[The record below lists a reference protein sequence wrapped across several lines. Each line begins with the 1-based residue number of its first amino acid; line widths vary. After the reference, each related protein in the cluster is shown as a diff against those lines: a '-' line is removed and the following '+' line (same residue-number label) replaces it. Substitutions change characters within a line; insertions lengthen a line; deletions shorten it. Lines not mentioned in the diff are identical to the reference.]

1 MKVVLTGNQNSGKTT
16 LFNLLTGSNQKVG
29 NWPGVT
35 IERKS
40 GKIKG
45 TDVEIVDLPGI
56 YSLSPYTA
64 EEEISRNFIIN
75 ENPDLIINIVDATSL
90 ERSLYLTTQLLEL
103 DAEVIVAL
111 NMADVLAKKG
121 IEIDPAA
128 LSEALGVK
136 VVLISALKS
145 QGIDELINTV
155 KSWEYKEKESL
166 KIYPAAVEK
175 EIAQVEEKLLIK
187 HPRFAAVK
195 LIEGDNLYKEESCV
209 QAEISRKTLESIYE
223 TDAEEIFASLRYDF
237 IVKVREKV
245 VTVKEKKETITD
257 KLDKVFLNK
266 YAAIPIF
273 AVIMTLIYVLSV
285 GVVGSLTV
293 DFVDGCVGSFSD
305 LVAGWLDKLNASS
318 IVISLVCDGII
329 AGVGAMLNF
338 VPQLIIMFICI
349 SLLEVTGYMN
359 RIAFFLD
366 RVFKKFGL
374 SGKSLIPFIVG
385 SGCSVPGIMATRTID
400 SENEKKM
407 TILLTPFIPCAA
419 KLPIIIMF
427 ASALFPGNGLVEGL
441 ISAGA
446 YFIAIAVILTAAL
459 ILKKFVYK
467 GESSAFISELPEYK
481 LPSFKYVARDVL
493 EKIWSFIKRAGT
505 VILLCSVVIWVLLSF
520 TWTFKY
526 TDADAQ
532 TLEDVNVV
540 EIAKKEFGLEE
551 IDPEANRVFVKNEDG
566 IIKLAIQTF
575 DENGDEALLRYVDVY
590 KASDLV
596 NTIDESL
603 RDDKKNI
610 SVEYVFDEE
619 TSEHSIEWKYAYG
632 VENSILAGIGKVF
645 AWVFYPMIGEANWG
659 AAVSAVQGL
668 VAKEQVV
675 ASMSVIGGFGESLTE
690 TDGAVLVTSP
700 VFSVFN
706 PEVNRFAQAASF
718 AFLLFNLFSAPCFGA
733 IGAMRRE
740 YGSTKR
746 MLIAV
751 GFQTG
756 LAYIISCL
764 AFGIGVLITL
774 LIGLF

>member
-1 MKVVLTGNQNSGKTT
+1 MKVALIGNQNSGKTT

-45 TDVEIVDLPGI
+45 TDIEIVDLPGI

-64 EEEISRNFIIN
+64 EEEISRNYILN
-75 ENPDLIINIVDATSL
+75 EHPDLVINIVDATSL

-103 DAEVIVAL
+103 DSDVVVAL
-111 NMADVLAKKG
+111 NMADLLAKKG
-121 IEIDPAA
+121 IELDANA
-128 LSEALGVK
+128 LAKELGIN

-145 QGIDELINTV
+145 TGIDELINTV
-155 KSWEYKEKESL
+155 KEWKYENKEKI
-166 KIYPAAVEK
+166 KIYPTAVEA
-175 EIAQVEEKLLIK
+175 EISRVASTLSMS
-187 HPRFAAVK
+187 HPRFSAVK
-195 LIEGDNLYKEESCV
+195 LIEGDILYKKHSSV
-209 QAEISRKTLESIYE
+209 QAEVSRKTVESICG
-223 TDAEEIFASLRYDF
+223 TDAEEAIASLRYDF
-237 IVKVREKV
+237 IVKTRDKV
-245 VTVKEKKETITD
+245 ITCENKKETITD
-257 KLDKVFLNK
+257 KLDKVFLNRW
-266 YAAIPIF
+266 AAIPIF

-285 GVVGSLTV
+285 GVVGTFTV
-293 DFVDGCVGSFSD
+293 DFVDGSVSAFSD
-305 LVAGWLDKLNASS
+305 LVAGWLVGLNASS
-318 IVISLVCDGII
+318 WAVSLVCDGVI

-359 RIAFFLD
+359 RIAFVLD
-366 RVFKKFGL
+366 RLFKKFGL

-427 ASALFPGNGLVEGL
+427 SSALFPGSGIVEGL

-446 YFIAIAVILTAAL
+446 YFIAIVVILLAAL

-493 EKIWSFIKRAGT
+493 EKIWAFIKRAGT

-526 TDADAQ
+526 TDSDA
-532 TLEDVNVV
+532 N
-540 EIAKKEFGLEE
+540 ALEE
-551 IDPEANRVFVKNEDG
+551 VKIETVAKLAGIEEFDPEVNRVFTKIEDG
-566 IIKLAIQTF
+566 KVKVMFTYLDSQEEEQQT
-575 DENGDEALLRYVDVY
+575 NYYDVY
-590 KASDLV
+590 LLSAIEAKIAEEEKDSKKA
-596 NTIDESL
+596 
-603 RDDKKNI
+603 I
-610 SVEYVFDEE
+610 SVLFNPDDSVL
-619 TSEHSIEWKYAYG
+619 EWKYSYG
-632 VENSILAGIGKVF
+632 IENSILAGIGKAF
-645 AWVFYPMIGEANWG
+645 AWVLYPMIGEADNWG

-675 ASMSVIGGFGESLTE
+675 ASMSVIGGFGESLGE
-690 TDGAVLVTSP
+690 ADGSILVTGE

-706 PEVNRFAQAASF
+706 PATNKFAYAASF
-718 AFLLFNLFSAPCFGA
+718 AFMLFNLFSAPCFGA

-740 YGSTKR
+740 YGSVKR
-746 MLIAV
+746 MFIAV

-756 LAYIISCL
+756 LAYLIAC
-764 AFGIGVLITL
+764 ATFGIGVLLTL
-774 LIGLF
+774 LASLIA

>member
-45 TDVEIVDLPGI
+45 TDIEIVDLPGI

-64 EEEISRNFIIN
+64 EEEISRNYILN
-75 ENPDLIINIVDATSL
+75 EHPDLVINIIDATSL

-103 DAEVIVAL
+103 DSDVVVAL
-111 NMADVLAKKG
+111 NMADLLAKKG
-121 IEIDPAA
+121 IELDANA
-128 LSEALGVK
+128 LAKELGIN

-145 QGIDELINTV
+145 TGIDELINTV
-155 KSWEYKEKESL
+155 KEWKYENKEKI
-166 KIYPAAVEK
+166 KIYPSAVEA
-175 EIAQVEEKLLIK
+175 EISRVASTLLMS
-187 HPRFAAVK
+187 HPRFSAVK
-195 LIEGDNLYKEESCV
+195 LIEGDILYKEHSSL
-209 QAEISRKTLESIYE
+209 QAEVSRKTVESICG
-223 TDAEEIFASLRYDF
+223 TDAEEAIASLRYDF
-237 IVKVREKV
+237 IVKTRDKV
-245 VTVKEKKETITD
+245 ITCENKKETITD
-257 KLDKVFLNK
+257 KLDKVFLNRW
-266 YAAIPIF
+266 AAIPIF

-285 GVVGSLTV
+285 GVVGTFTV
-293 DFVDGCVGSFSD
+293 DFVDGSVSAFSD
-305 LVAGWLDKLNASS
+305 LVAGWLEGLNASS
-318 IVISLVCDGII
+318 WAVSLVCDGVI

-349 SLLEVTGYMN
+349 SLLEVTGYMS
-359 RIAFFLD
+359 RIAFVLD
-366 RVFKKFGL
+366 RLFKKFGL

-427 ASALFPGNGLVEGL
+427 ASALFPGSGIVEGL

-446 YFIAIAVILTAAL
+446 YFIAIVVILLAAL

-467 GESSAFISELPEYK
+467 GESSTFISELPEYK

-493 EKIWSFIKRAGT
+493 EKIWAFIKRAGT

-526 TDADAQ
+526 TDSDA
-532 TLEDVNVV
+532 N
-540 EIAKKEFGLEE
+540 ALEE
-551 IDPEANRVFVKNEDG
+551 VKIETVAKLAGIEEFDPEVNRVFTKIEDG
-566 IIKLAIQTF
+566 KVKVMFTYLDSQEEEQQT
-575 DENGDEALLRYVDVY
+575 NYYDVY
-590 KASDLV
+590 SLSAIEAKIAEEEKDSKKAIRVSF
-596 NTIDESL
+596 NP
-603 RDDKKNI
+603 DD
-610 SVEYVFDEE
+610 SVL
-619 TSEHSIEWKYAYG
+619 EWKYSYG
-632 VENSILAGIGKVF
+632 IENSILAGIGKAF
-645 AWVFYPMIGEANWG
+645 AWVLYPMIGETDNWG

-675 ASMSVIGGFGESLTE
+675 ASMSVIGGFGESLGE
-690 TDGAVLVTSP
+690 TDGAILVTGE

-706 PEVNRFAQAASF
+706 PATNKFAYAASF
-718 AFLLFNLFSAPCFGA
+718 AFMLFNLFSAPCFGA
-733 IGAMRRE
+733 IGAMRKE
-740 YGSTKR
+740 YGSVKR
-746 MLIAV
+746 MFIAV

-756 LAYIISCL
+756 LAYLIAC
-764 AFGIGVLITL
+764 ATFGIGVLLTL
-774 LIGLF
+774 LASLIA

>member
-1 MKVVLTGNQNSGKTT
+1 MKVALIGNQNSGKTT

-45 TDVEIVDLPGI
+45 TDIEIVDLPGI

-64 EEEISRNFIIN
+64 EEEISRNYILN
-75 ENPDLIINIVDATSL
+75 EHPDLVINIVDATSL

-103 DAEVIVAL
+103 DSDVVVAL
-111 NMADVLAKKG
+111 NMADLLAKKG
-121 IEIDPAA
+121 IELDANA
-128 LSEALGVK
+128 LAKELGIN

-145 QGIDELINTV
+145 TGIDELINTV
-155 KSWEYKEKESL
+155 KEWKYENKEKT
-166 KIYPAAVEK
+166 KIYPSAVEA
-175 EIAQVEEKLLIK
+175 EISRVASTLAMS
-187 HPRFAAVK
+187 HPRFSAVK
-195 LIEGDNLYKEESCV
+195 LIEGDILYKKHSSV
-209 QAEISRKTLESIYE
+209 QAEVSRKTVESICG
-223 TDAEEIFASLRYDF
+223 TDAEEAIASLRYDF
-237 IVKVREKV
+237 IVKTRDKV
-245 VTVKEKKETITD
+245 ITCENKKETITD
-257 KLDKVFLNK
+257 KLDKVFLNRW
-266 YAAIPIF
+266 AAIPIF

-285 GVVGSLTV
+285 GVVGTFTV
-293 DFVDGCVGSFSD
+293 DFVDGSVSAFSD
-305 LVAGWLDKLNASS
+305 LVAGWLEGLNASS
-318 IVISLVCDGII
+318 WAVSLVCDGVI

-359 RIAFFLD
+359 RIAFVLD
-366 RVFKKFGL
+366 RLFKKFGL

-427 ASALFPGNGLVEGL
+427 ASALFPGSGIVEGL

-446 YFIAIAVILTAAL
+446 YFIAIVVILLAAL

-467 GESSAFISELPEYK
+467 GESSTFISELPEYK

-493 EKIWSFIKRAGT
+493 EKIWAFIKRAGT

-526 TDADAQ
+526 TDSDA
-532 TLEDVNVV
+532 N
-540 EIAKKEFGLEE
+540 ALEE
-551 IDPEANRVFVKNEDG
+551 VKIEAVAKLAGIEEFDPEVNRVFTKIEDG
-566 IIKLAIQTF
+566 KVKVMFTYLDSQEEEQQT
-575 DENGDEALLRYVDVY
+575 NYYDVY
-590 KASDLV
+590 SLSAIEAKIAEEEKDSKKA
-596 NTIDESL
+596 
-603 RDDKKNI
+603 I
-610 SVEYVFDEE
+610 SVLFNPDDSVL
-619 TSEHSIEWKYAYG
+619 EWKYSYG
-632 VENSILAGIGKVF
+632 IENSILAGIGKAF
-645 AWVFYPMIGEANWG
+645 AWVLYPMIGEADNWG

-675 ASMSVIGGFGESLTE
+675 ASMSVIGGFGESLGE
-690 TDGAVLVTSP
+690 ADGAILVTGE

-706 PEVNRFAQAASF
+706 PASNKFAYAASF
-718 AFLLFNLFSAPCFGA
+718 AFMLFNLFSAPCFGA

-740 YGSTKR
+740 YGSVKR
-746 MLIAV
+746 MFIAV

-756 LAYIISCL
+756 LAYLIAC
-764 AFGIGVLITL
+764 ATFGIGVLLTL
-774 LIGLF
+774 LTSLIA

>member
-1 MKVVLTGNQNSGKTT
+1 MKVALIGNQNSGKTT

-45 TDVEIVDLPGI
+45 TDIEIVDLPGI

-64 EEEISRNFIIN
+64 EEEISRNYILN
-75 ENPDLIINIVDATSL
+75 EHPDLVINIVDATSL

-103 DAEVIVAL
+103 DSDVVVAL
-111 NMADVLAKKG
+111 NMADLLAKKG
-121 IEIDPAA
+121 IELDANA
-128 LSEALGVK
+128 LAKELGIN

-145 QGIDELINTV
+145 TGIDELINTV
-155 KSWEYKEKESL
+155 KEWKYENKEKI
-166 KIYPAAVEK
+166 KIYPNAVEA
-175 EIAQVEEKLLIK
+175 EISRVASTLSMS
-187 HPRFAAVK
+187 HPRFSAVK
-195 LIEGDNLYKEESCV
+195 LIEGDILYKEHSSV
-209 QAEISRKTLESIYE
+209 QAEVSRKTVESICG
-223 TDAEEIFASLRYDF
+223 TDAEEAIASLRYDF
-237 IVKVREKV
+237 IVKTRDKV
-245 VTVKEKKETITD
+245 ITCENKKETITD
-257 KLDKVFLNK
+257 KLDKVFLNRW
-266 YAAIPIF
+266 AAIPIF

-285 GVVGSLTV
+285 GVVGTFTV
-293 DFVDGCVGSFSD
+293 DFVDGSVSAFSD
-305 LVAGWLDKLNASS
+305 LVAGWLEGLNASS
-318 IVISLVCDGII
+318 WAVSLVCDGVI

-349 SLLEVTGYMN
+349 SLLEVTGYMS
-359 RIAFFLD
+359 RIAFVLD
-366 RVFKKFGL
+366 RLFKKFGL

-427 ASALFPGNGLVEGL
+427 ASALFPGSGIVEGL

-446 YFIAIAVILTAAL
+446 YFIAIVVILLAAL

-467 GESSAFISELPEYK
+467 GESSTFISELPEYK

-493 EKIWSFIKRAGT
+493 EKIWAFIKRAGT

-526 TDADAQ
+526 TDSDA
-532 TLEDVNVV
+532 N
-540 EIAKKEFGLEE
+540 ALEE
-551 IDPEANRVFVKNEDG
+551 VKIETVAKLAGIEEFDPEVNRVFTKIEDG
-566 IIKLAIQTF
+566 KVKVMFTYLDSQEEEQQTK
-575 DENGDEALLRYVDVY
+575 YYDVY
-590 KASDLV
+590 SLSAIEAKIAEEEKDSKKA
-596 NTIDESL
+596 
-603 RDDKKNI
+603 I
-610 SVEYVFDEE
+610 SVSFNPDDSVL
-619 TSEHSIEWKYAYG
+619 EWKYSYG
-632 VENSILAGIGKVF
+632 IENSILAGIGKAF
-645 AWVFYPMIGEANWG
+645 AWVFYPMIGEADNWG

-675 ASMSVIGGFGESLTE
+675 ASMSVIGGFGESLGE
-690 TDGAVLVTSP
+690 TDGAILVTGE

-706 PEVNRFAQAASF
+706 PATNKFAYAASF
-718 AFLLFNLFSAPCFGA
+718 AFMLFNLFSAPCFGA

-740 YGSTKR
+740 YGSVKR
-746 MLIAV
+746 MFIAV

-756 LAYIISCL
+756 LAYLIAC
-764 AFGIGVLITL
+764 ATFGIGVLLTL
-774 LIGLF
+774 LTSLIA

>member
-1 MKVVLTGNQNSGKTT
+1 MKVALIGNQNSGKTT

-45 TDVEIVDLPGI
+45 TDIEIVDLPGI

-64 EEEISRNFIIN
+64 EEEISRNYILN
-75 ENPDLIINIVDATSL
+75 EHPDLVINIVDATSL

-103 DAEVIVAL
+103 DSDVVVAL
-111 NMADVLAKKG
+111 NMADLLAKKG
-121 IEIDPAA
+121 IELDANA
-128 LSEALGVK
+128 LAKELGIN

-145 QGIDELINTV
+145 TGIDELINTV
-155 KSWEYKEKESL
+155 KEWKYENKEKI
-166 KIYPAAVEK
+166 KIYPSAVEV
-175 EIAQVEEKLLIK
+175 EISRVASTLAMS
-187 HPRFAAVK
+187 HPRFSAVK
-195 LIEGDNLYKEESCV
+195 LIEGDILYKKHSSV
-209 QAEISRKTLESIYE
+209 QAEVSRKTVESICG
-223 TDAEEIFASLRYDF
+223 TDAEEAIASLRYDF
-237 IVKVREKV
+237 IVKTRDKV
-245 VTVKEKKETITD
+245 ITCENKKETITD
-257 KLDKVFLNK
+257 KLDKVFLNRW
-266 YAAIPIF
+266 AAIPIF

-285 GVVGSLTV
+285 GVVGTFTV
-293 DFVDGCVGSFSD
+293 DFVDGSVSAFSD
-305 LVAGWLDKLNASS
+305 LVAGWLVGLNASS
-318 IVISLVCDGII
+318 WAVSLVCDGVI

-359 RIAFFLD
+359 RIAFVLD
-366 RVFKKFGL
+366 RLFKKFGL

-427 ASALFPGNGLVEGL
+427 SSALFPGSGIVEGL

-446 YFIAIAVILTAAL
+446 YFIAIVVILLAAL

-493 EKIWSFIKRAGT
+493 EKIWAFIKRAGT

-526 TDADAQ
+526 TDSDA
-532 TLEDVNVV
+532 N
-540 EIAKKEFGLEE
+540 ALEE
-551 IDPEANRVFVKNEDG
+551 VKIETVAKLAGIEEFDPEVNRVFTKIEDG
-566 IIKLAIQTF
+566 KVKVMFTYLDSQEEEQQT
-575 DENGDEALLRYVDVY
+575 NYYDVY
-590 KASDLV
+590 FLSAIEAKIVEEEKDSKKAIRVSF
-596 NTIDESL
+596 NP
-603 RDDKKNI
+603 DD
-610 SVEYVFDEE
+610 SVL
-619 TSEHSIEWKYAYG
+619 EWKYSYG
-632 VENSILAGIGKVF
+632 IENSILAGIGKAF
-645 AWVFYPMIGEANWG
+645 AWVLYPMIGEADNWG

-675 ASMSVIGGFGESLTE
+675 ASMSVIGGFGESLGE
-690 TDGAVLVTSP
+690 TDGAILVTGE

-706 PEVNRFAQAASF
+706 PATNKFAYAASF
-718 AFLLFNLFSAPCFGA
+718 AFMLFNLFSAPCFGA
-733 IGAMRRE
+733 IGAMRKE
-740 YGSTKR
+740 YGSVKR
-746 MLIAV
+746 MFIAV

-756 LAYIISCL
+756 LAYLIAC
-764 AFGIGVLITL
+764 ATFGIGVLLTL
-774 LIGLF
+774 LASLIA

>member
-1 MKVVLTGNQNSGKTT
+1 MKVALIGNQNSGKTT

-45 TDVEIVDLPGI
+45 TDIEIVDLPGI

-64 EEEISRNFIIN
+64 EEEISRNYILN
-75 ENPDLIINIVDATSL
+75 EHPDLVINIVDATSL

-103 DAEVIVAL
+103 DSDVVVAL
-111 NMADVLAKKG
+111 NMADLLAKKG
-121 IEIDPAA
+121 IELDANA
-128 LSEALGVK
+128 LAKELGIN

-145 QGIDELINTV
+145 TGIDELINTV
-155 KSWEYKEKESL
+155 KEWKYENKEKI
-166 KIYPAAVEK
+166 KIYPSAVEA
-175 EIAQVEEKLLIK
+175 EISRVASTLLMS
-187 HPRFAAVK
+187 HPRFSAVK
-195 LIEGDNLYKEESCV
+195 LIEGDILYKEHSSL
-209 QAEISRKTLESIYE
+209 QAEVSRKTVESICG
-223 TDAEEIFASLRYDF
+223 TDAEEAIASLRYDF
-237 IVKVREKV
+237 IVKTRDKV
-245 VTVKEKKETITD
+245 ITCENKKETITD
-257 KLDKVFLNK
+257 KLDKVFLNRW
-266 YAAIPIF
+266 AAIPIF

-285 GVVGSLTV
+285 GVVGTFTV
-293 DFVDGCVGSFSD
+293 DFVDGSVSAFSD
-305 LVAGWLDKLNASS
+305 LVAGWLEGLNASS
-318 IVISLVCDGII
+318 WAVSLVCDGVI

-359 RIAFFLD
+359 RIAFVLD
-366 RVFKKFGL
+366 RLFKKFGL

-427 ASALFPGNGLVEGL
+427 ASALFPGSGIVEGL

-446 YFIAIAVILTAAL
+446 YFIAIVVILLAAL

-467 GESSAFISELPEYK
+467 GESSTFISELPEYK

-493 EKIWSFIKRAGT
+493 EKIWAFIKRAGT

-526 TDADAQ
+526 TDSDA
-532 TLEDVNVV
+532 N
-540 EIAKKEFGLEE
+540 ALEE
-551 IDPEANRVFVKNEDG
+551 VKIETFAKLAGIEEFDPEVNRVFTKIEDG
-566 IIKLAIQTF
+566 KVKVMFTYLDSQEEEQQTK
-575 DENGDEALLRYVDVY
+575 YYDVY
-590 KASDLV
+590 SLSAIEAKIAEEEKDSKKA
-596 NTIDESL
+596 
-603 RDDKKNI
+603 I
-610 SVEYVFDEE
+610 SVSFNPDDSVL
-619 TSEHSIEWKYAYG
+619 EWKYSYG
-632 VENSILAGIGKVF
+632 IENSILAGIGKAF
-645 AWVFYPMIGEANWG
+645 AWVFYPMIGEADNWG

-675 ASMSVIGGFGESLTE
+675 ASMSVIGGFGESLGE
-690 TDGAVLVTSP
+690 TDGAILVTGE

-706 PEVNRFAQAASF
+706 PATNKFAYAASF
-718 AFLLFNLFSAPCFGA
+718 AFMLFNLFSAPCFGA

-740 YGSTKR
+740 YGSVKR
-746 MLIAV
+746 MFIAV

-756 LAYIISCL
+756 LAYLIAC
-764 AFGIGVLITL
+764 ATFGIGVLLTL
-774 LIGLF
+774 LTSLIA

>member
-1 MKVVLTGNQNSGKTT
+1 MKVALIGNQNSGKTT

-45 TDVEIVDLPGI
+45 TDIEIVDLPGI

-64 EEEISRNFIIN
+64 EEEISRNYILN
-75 ENPDLIINIVDATSL
+75 EHPDLVINIVDATSL

-103 DAEVIVAL
+103 DSDVVVAL
-111 NMADVLAKKG
+111 NMADLLAKKG
-121 IEIDPAA
+121 IELDANA
-128 LSEALGVK
+128 LAKELGIN

-145 QGIDELINTV
+145 TGIDELINTV
-155 KSWEYKEKESL
+155 KEWKYENKEKI
-166 KIYPAAVEK
+166 KIYPSAVEA
-175 EIAQVEEKLLIK
+175 EISRVASTLSMS
-187 HPRFAAVK
+187 HPRFSAVK
-195 LIEGDNLYKEESCV
+195 LIEGDILYKEHSSV
-209 QAEISRKTLESIYE
+209 QAEVSRKTVESICG
-223 TDAEEIFASLRYDF
+223 TDAEEAIASLRYDF
-237 IVKVREKV
+237 IVKTRDKV
-245 VTVKEKKETITD
+245 ITCENKKETITD
-257 KLDKVFLNK
+257 KLDKVFLNRW
-266 YAAIPIF
+266 AAIPIF

-285 GVVGSLTV
+285 GVVGTFTV
-293 DFVDGCVGSFSD
+293 DFVDGSVSAFSD
-305 LVAGWLDKLNASS
+305 LVAGWLEGLNASS
-318 IVISLVCDGII
+318 WAVSLVCDGVI

-349 SLLEVTGYMN
+349 SLLEVTGYMS
-359 RIAFFLD
+359 RIAFVLD
-366 RVFKKFGL
+366 RLFKKFGL

-427 ASALFPGNGLVEGL
+427 ASALFPGSGIVEGL

-446 YFIAIAVILTAAL
+446 YFIAIVVILLAAL
-459 ILKKFVYK
+459 ILKKLVYK
-467 GESSAFISELPEYK
+467 GESSTFISELPEYK

-493 EKIWSFIKRAGT
+493 EKIWAFIKRAGT

-526 TDADAQ
+526 TDSDA
-532 TLEDVNVV
+532 N
-540 EIAKKEFGLEE
+540 ALEE
-551 IDPEANRVFVKNEDG
+551 VKIETFAKLAGIEEFDPEVNRVFTKIEDG
-566 IIKLAIQTF
+566 KVKVMFTYLDSQEEEQQTK
-575 DENGDEALLRYVDVY
+575 YYDVY
-590 KASDLV
+590 SLSAIEAKIAEEEKDSKKA
-596 NTIDESL
+596 
-603 RDDKKNI
+603 I
-610 SVEYVFDEE
+610 SVSFNPDDSVL
-619 TSEHSIEWKYAYG
+619 EWKYSYG
-632 VENSILAGIGKVF
+632 IENSILAGIGKAF
-645 AWVFYPMIGEANWG
+645 AWVFYPMIGEADNWG

-675 ASMSVIGGFGESLTE
+675 ASMSVIGGFGESLGE
-690 TDGAVLVTSP
+690 TDGAILVTGE

-706 PEVNRFAQAASF
+706 PATNKFAYAASF
-718 AFLLFNLFSAPCFGA
+718 AFMLFNLFSAPCFGA

-740 YGSTKR
+740 YGSVKR
-746 MLIAV
+746 MFIAV

-756 LAYIISCL
+756 LAYLIAC
-764 AFGIGVLITL
+764 ATFGIGVLLTL
-774 LIGLF
+774 LTSLIA

>member
-1 MKVVLTGNQNSGKTT
+1 MKVALIGNQNSGKTT

-45 TDVEIVDLPGI
+45 TDIEIVDLPGI

-64 EEEISRNFIIN
+64 EEEISRNYILN
-75 ENPDLIINIVDATSL
+75 EHPDLVINIVDATSL

-103 DAEVIVAL
+103 DSDVVVAL
-111 NMADVLAKKG
+111 NMADLLAKKG
-121 IEIDPAA
+121 IELDANA
-128 LSEALGVK
+128 LAKELGIN

-145 QGIDELINTV
+145 TGIDELINTV
-155 KSWEYKEKESL
+155 KEWKYENKEKI
-166 KIYPAAVEK
+166 KIYPSAVEA
-175 EIAQVEEKLLIK
+175 EISRVASTLLMS
-187 HPRFAAVK
+187 HPRFSAVK
-195 LIEGDNLYKEESCV
+195 LIEGDILYKEHSSL
-209 QAEISRKTLESIYE
+209 QAEVSRKTVESICG
-223 TDAEEIFASLRYDF
+223 TDAEEAIASLRYDF
-237 IVKVREKV
+237 IVKTRDKV
-245 VTVKEKKETITD
+245 ITCENKKETITD
-257 KLDKVFLNK
+257 KLDKVFLNRW
-266 YAAIPIF
+266 AAIPIF

-285 GVVGSLTV
+285 GVVGTFTV
-293 DFVDGCVGSFSD
+293 DFVDGSVSAFSD
-305 LVAGWLDKLNASS
+305 LVAGWLEGLNASS
-318 IVISLVCDGII
+318 WAVSLVCDGVI

-349 SLLEVTGYMN
+349 SLLEVTGYMS
-359 RIAFFLD
+359 RIAFVLD
-366 RVFKKFGL
+366 RLFKKFGL

-427 ASALFPGNGLVEGL
+427 ASALFPGSGIVEGL

-446 YFIAIAVILTAAL
+446 YFIAIVVILLAAL

-467 GESSAFISELPEYK
+467 GESSTFISELPEYK

-493 EKIWSFIKRAGT
+493 EKIWAFIKRAGT

-526 TDADAQ
+526 TDSDA
-532 TLEDVNVV
+532 N
-540 EIAKKEFGLEE
+540 ALEE
-551 IDPEANRVFVKNEDG
+551 VKIETVAKLAGIEEFDPEVNRVFTKIEDG
-566 IIKLAIQTF
+566 KVKVMFTYLDSQEEEQQT
-575 DENGDEALLRYVDVY
+575 NYYDVY
-590 KASDLV
+590 SLSAIEAKIAEEEKDSKKA
-596 NTIDESL
+596 
-603 RDDKKNI
+603 I
-610 SVEYVFDEE
+610 SVSFNPDDSVL
-619 TSEHSIEWKYAYG
+619 EWKYSYG
-632 VENSILAGIGKVF
+632 IENSILAGIGKAF
-645 AWVFYPMIGEANWG
+645 AWVFYPMIGEADNWG

-675 ASMSVIGGFGESLTE
+675 ASMSVIGGFGESLGE
-690 TDGAVLVTSP
+690 TDGAILVTGE

-706 PEVNRFAQAASF
+706 PATNKFAYAASF
-718 AFLLFNLFSAPCFGA
+718 AFMLFNLFSAPCFGA

-740 YGSTKR
+740 YGSVKR
-746 MLIAV
+746 MFIAV

-756 LAYIISCL
+756 LAYLIAC
-764 AFGIGVLITL
+764 ATFGIGVLLTL
-774 LIGLF
+774 LTSLIA

>member
-1 MKVVLTGNQNSGKTT
+1 MKVALIGNQNSGKTT

-45 TDVEIVDLPGI
+45 TDIEIVDLPGI

-64 EEEISRNFIIN
+64 EEEISRNYILN
-75 ENPDLIINIVDATSL
+75 EHPDLVINIVDATSL

-103 DAEVIVAL
+103 DSDVVVAL
-111 NMADVLAKKG
+111 NMADLLAKKG
-121 IEIDPAA
+121 IELDANA
-128 LSEALGVK
+128 LAKELGIN

-145 QGIDELINTV
+145 TGIDELINTV
-155 KSWEYKEKESL
+155 KEWKYENKEKI
-166 KIYPAAVEK
+166 KIYPSAVEA
-175 EIAQVEEKLLIK
+175 EISRVASTLSMS
-187 HPRFAAVK
+187 HPRFSAVK
-195 LIEGDNLYKEESCV
+195 LIEGDILYKEHSSL
-209 QAEISRKTLESIYE
+209 QAEVSRKTVESICG
-223 TDAEEIFASLRYDF
+223 TDAEEAIASLRYDF
-237 IVKVREKV
+237 IVKTRDKV
-245 VTVKEKKETITD
+245 ITCENKKETITD
-257 KLDKVFLNK
+257 KLDKVFLNRW
-266 YAAIPIF
+266 AAIPIF

-285 GVVGSLTV
+285 GVVGTFTV
-293 DFVDGCVGSFSD
+293 DFVDGSVSAFSD
-305 LVAGWLDKLNASS
+305 LVAGWLEGLNASS
-318 IVISLVCDGII
+318 WAVSLVCDGVI

-349 SLLEVTGYMN
+349 SLLEVTGYMS
-359 RIAFFLD
+359 RIAFVLD
-366 RVFKKFGL
+366 RLFKKFGL

-427 ASALFPGNGLVEGL
+427 ASALFPGSGIVEGL

-446 YFIAIAVILTAAL
+446 YFIAIVVILLAAL

-467 GESSAFISELPEYK
+467 GESSTFISELPEYK

-493 EKIWSFIKRAGT
+493 EKIWAFIKRAGT

-526 TDADAQ
+526 TDSDA
-532 TLEDVNVV
+532 N
-540 EIAKKEFGLEE
+540 ALEE
-551 IDPEANRVFVKNEDG
+551 VKIETVAKLAGIEEFDPEVNRVFTKIEDG
-566 IIKLAIQTF
+566 KVKVMFTYLDSQEEEQQTK
-575 DENGDEALLRYVDVY
+575 YYDVY
-590 KASDLV
+590 SLSAIEAKIAEEEKDSKKA
-596 NTIDESL
+596 
-603 RDDKKNI
+603 I
-610 SVEYVFDEE
+610 SVSFNPDDSVL
-619 TSEHSIEWKYAYG
+619 EWKYSYG
-632 VENSILAGIGKVF
+632 IENSILAGIGKAF
-645 AWVFYPMIGEANWG
+645 AWVFYPMIGEADNWG

-675 ASMSVIGGFGESLTE
+675 ASMSVIGGFGESLGE
-690 TDGAVLVTSP
+690 TDGAILVTGE

-706 PEVNRFAQAASF
+706 PATNKFAYAASF
-718 AFLLFNLFSAPCFGA
+718 AFMLFNLFSAPCFGA
-733 IGAMRRE
+733 IGAMRKE
-740 YGSTKR
+740 YGSVKR
-746 MLIAV
+746 MFIAV

-756 LAYIISCL
+756 LAYLIAC
-764 AFGIGVLITL
+764 ATFGIGVLLTL
-774 LIGLF
+774 LTSLIA

>member
-1 MKVVLTGNQNSGKTT
+1 MKVALIGNQNSGKTT

-45 TDVEIVDLPGI
+45 TDIEIVDLPGI

-64 EEEISRNFIIN
+64 EEEISRHYILN
-75 ENPDLIINIVDATSL
+75 EHPDLVINIVDATSL

-103 DAEVIVAL
+103 DSDVVVAL
-111 NMADVLAKKG
+111 NMADLLAKKG
-121 IEIDPAA
+121 IELDANA
-128 LSEALGVK
+128 LAKELGIN

-145 QGIDELINTV
+145 TGIDELINTV
-155 KSWEYKEKESL
+155 KEWKYENKEKI
-166 KIYPAAVEK
+166 KIYPSAVEA
-175 EIAQVEEKLLIK
+175 EISRVASTLSMS
-187 HPRFAAVK
+187 HPRFSAVK
-195 LIEGDNLYKEESCV
+195 LIEGDILYKEHSSL
-209 QAEISRKTLESIYE
+209 QAEVSRKTVESICG
-223 TDAEEIFASLRYDF
+223 TDAEEAIASLRYDF
-237 IVKVREKV
+237 IVKTRDKV
-245 VTVKEKKETITD
+245 ITCENKKETITD
-257 KLDKVFLNK
+257 KLDKVFLNRW
-266 YAAIPIF
+266 AAIPIF

-285 GVVGSLTV
+285 GVVGTFTV
-293 DFVDGCVGSFSD
+293 DFLDGSVSAFSD
-305 LVAGWLDKLNASS
+305 LVAGWLEGLNASS
-318 IVISLVCDGII
+318 WAVSLVCDGVI

-359 RIAFFLD
+359 RIAFVLD
-366 RVFKKFGL
+366 RLFKKFGL

-427 ASALFPGNGLVEGL
+427 ASALFPGSGIVEGL

-446 YFIAIAVILTAAL
+446 YFIAIVVILLAAL

-467 GESSAFISELPEYK
+467 GESSTFISELPEYK

-493 EKIWSFIKRAGT
+493 EKIWAFIKRAGT

-526 TDADAQ
+526 TDSDA
-532 TLEDVNVV
+532 N
-540 EIAKKEFGLEE
+540 ALEE
-551 IDPEANRVFVKNEDG
+551 VKIETVAKLAGIEEFDPEVNRVFTKIEDG
-566 IIKLAIQTF
+566 KVKVMFTYLDSQEEEQQT
-575 DENGDEALLRYVDVY
+575 NYYDVY
-590 KASDLV
+590 LLSAIEAKIAEEEKDSKKA
-596 NTIDESL
+596 
-603 RDDKKNI
+603 I
-610 SVEYVFDEE
+610 SVSFNPDDTVL
-619 TSEHSIEWKYAYG
+619 EWKYSYG
-632 VENSILAGIGKVF
+632 IENSILAGIGKAF
-645 AWVFYPMIGEANWG
+645 AWVFYPMIGEADNWG

-675 ASMSVIGGFGESLTE
+675 ASMSVIGGFGESLGE
-690 TDGAVLVTSP
+690 TDGAILVTGE

-706 PEVNRFAQAASF
+706 PATNKFAYAASF
-718 AFLLFNLFSAPCFGA
+718 AFMLFNLFSAPCFGA

-740 YGSTKR
+740 YGSVKR
-746 MLIAV
+746 MFIAV

-756 LAYIISCL
+756 LAYLIAC
-764 AFGIGVLITL
+764 ATFGIGVLLTL
-774 LIGLF
+774 LTSLIA

>member
-1 MKVVLTGNQNSGKTT
+1 MKVALIGNQNSGKTT

-45 TDVEIVDLPGI
+45 TDIEIVDLPGI

-64 EEEISRNFIIN
+64 EEEISRNYILN
-75 ENPDLIINIVDATSL
+75 EHPDLVINIIDATSL

-103 DAEVIVAL
+103 DSDVVVAL
-111 NMADVLAKKG
+111 NMADLLAKKG
-121 IEIDPAA
+121 IELDANA
-128 LSEALGVK
+128 LAKELGIN

-145 QGIDELINTV
+145 TGIDELINTV
-155 KSWEYKEKESL
+155 KEWKYENKEKI
-166 KIYPAAVEK
+166 KIYPSAVEA
-175 EIAQVEEKLLIK
+175 EISRVASTLLMS
-187 HPRFAAVK
+187 HPRFSAVK
-195 LIEGDNLYKEESCV
+195 LIEGDILYKEHSSL
-209 QAEISRKTLESIYE
+209 QAEVSRKTVESICG
-223 TDAEEIFASLRYDF
+223 TDAEEAIASLRYDF
-237 IVKVREKV
+237 IVKTRDKV
-245 VTVKEKKETITD
+245 ITCENKKETITD
-257 KLDKVFLNK
+257 KLDKVFLNRW
-266 YAAIPIF
+266 AAIPIF

-285 GVVGSLTV
+285 GVVGTFTV
-293 DFVDGCVGSFSD
+293 DFVDGSVSAFSD
-305 LVAGWLDKLNASS
+305 LVAGWLEGLNASS
-318 IVISLVCDGII
+318 WAVSLVCDGVI

-349 SLLEVTGYMN
+349 SLLEVTGYMS
-359 RIAFFLD
+359 RIAFVLD
-366 RVFKKFGL
+366 RLFKKFGL

-427 ASALFPGNGLVEGL
+427 ASALFPGSGIVEGL

-446 YFIAIAVILTAAL
+446 YFIAIVVILLAAL

-467 GESSAFISELPEYK
+467 GESSTFISELPEYK

-493 EKIWSFIKRAGT
+493 EKIWAFIKRAGT

-526 TDADAQ
+526 TDSDA
-532 TLEDVNVV
+532 N
-540 EIAKKEFGLEE
+540 ALEE
-551 IDPEANRVFVKNEDG
+551 VKIETVAKLAGIEEFDPEVNRVFTKIEDG
-566 IIKLAIQTF
+566 KVKVMFTYLDSQEEEQQT
-575 DENGDEALLRYVDVY
+575 NYYDVY
-590 KASDLV
+590 SLSAIEAKIAEEEKDSKKAIRVSF
-596 NTIDESL
+596 NP
-603 RDDKKNI
+603 DD
-610 SVEYVFDEE
+610 SVL
-619 TSEHSIEWKYAYG
+619 EWKYSYG
-632 VENSILAGIGKVF
+632 IENSILAGIGKAF
-645 AWVFYPMIGEANWG
+645 AWVLYPMIGETDNWG

-675 ASMSVIGGFGESLTE
+675 ASMSVIGGFGESLGE
-690 TDGAVLVTSP
+690 TDGAILVTGE

-706 PEVNRFAQAASF
+706 PATNKFAYAASF
-718 AFLLFNLFSAPCFGA
+718 AFMLFNLFSAPCFGA
-733 IGAMRRE
+733 IGAMRKE
-740 YGSTKR
+740 YGSVKR
-746 MLIAV
+746 MFIAV

-756 LAYIISCL
+756 LAYLIAC
-764 AFGIGVLITL
+764 ATFGIGVLLTL
-774 LIGLF
+774 LASLIA

>member
-1 MKVVLTGNQNSGKTT
+1 MKVALIGNQNSGKTT

-45 TDVEIVDLPGI
+45 TDIEIVDLPGI

-64 EEEISRNFIIN
+64 EEEISRNYILN
-75 ENPDLIINIVDATSL
+75 EHPDLVINIVDATSL

-103 DAEVIVAL
+103 DSDVVVAL
-111 NMADVLAKKG
+111 NMADLLAKKG
-121 IEIDPAA
+121 IELDANA
-128 LSEALGVK
+128 LAKELGIN

-145 QGIDELINTV
+145 TGIDELINNV
-155 KSWEYKEKESL
+155 KEWKYENKEKI
-166 KIYPAAVEK
+166 KIYPSAVEA
-175 EIAQVEEKLLIK
+175 EISRVASTLAMS
-187 HPRFAAVK
+187 HPRFSAVK
-195 LIEGDNLYKEESCV
+195 LIEGDILYKKHSSV
-209 QAEISRKTLESIYE
+209 QAEVSRKTVESICG
-223 TDAEEIFASLRYDF
+223 TDAEEAIASLRYDF
-237 IVKVREKV
+237 IVKTRDKV
-245 VTVKEKKETITD
+245 ITCENKKETITD
-257 KLDKVFLNK
+257 KLDKVFLNRW
-266 YAAIPIF
+266 AAIPIF

-285 GVVGSLTV
+285 GVVGTFTV
-293 DFVDGCVGSFSD
+293 DFVDGSVSAFSD
-305 LVAGWLDKLNASS
+305 LVAGWLEGLNASS
-318 IVISLVCDGII
+318 WAVSLVCDGVI

-349 SLLEVTGYMN
+349 SLLEVTGYMS
-359 RIAFFLD
+359 RIAFVLD
-366 RVFKKFGL
+366 RLFKKFGL

-427 ASALFPGNGLVEGL
+427 ASALFPGSGIVEGL

-446 YFIAIAVILTAAL
+446 YFIAIVVILLAAL

-467 GESSAFISELPEYK
+467 GESSTFISELPEYK

-493 EKIWSFIKRAGT
+493 EKIWAFIKRAGT

-526 TDADAQ
+526 TDSDA
-532 TLEDVNVV
+532 N
-540 EIAKKEFGLEE
+540 ALEE
-551 IDPEANRVFVKNEDG
+551 VKIETVAKLAGIEEFDPEVNRVFTKIEDG
-566 IIKLAIQTF
+566 KVKVMFTYLDSQEEEQQT
-575 DENGDEALLRYVDVY
+575 NYYDVY
-590 KASDLV
+590 FLSAIEAKIAEEEKDSKKA
-596 NTIDESL
+596 
-603 RDDKKNI
+603 I
-610 SVEYVFDEE
+610 SVSFNPDDSVL
-619 TSEHSIEWKYAYG
+619 EWKYSYG
-632 VENSILAGIGKVF
+632 IENSILAGIGKAF
-645 AWVFYPMIGEANWG
+645 AWVLYPMIGEADNWG

-675 ASMSVIGGFGESLTE
+675 ASMSVIGGFGESLGE
-690 TDGAVLVTSP
+690 ADGAILVTGE

-706 PEVNRFAQAASF
+706 PATNKFAYAASF
-718 AFLLFNLFSAPCFGA
+718 AFMLFNLFSAPCFGA
-733 IGAMRRE
+733 IGAMRKE
-740 YGSTKR
+740 YGSVKR
-746 MLIAV
+746 MFIAV

-756 LAYIISCL
+756 LAYLIAC
-764 AFGIGVLITL
+764 ATFGIGVLLTL
-774 LIGLF
+774 LASLIS